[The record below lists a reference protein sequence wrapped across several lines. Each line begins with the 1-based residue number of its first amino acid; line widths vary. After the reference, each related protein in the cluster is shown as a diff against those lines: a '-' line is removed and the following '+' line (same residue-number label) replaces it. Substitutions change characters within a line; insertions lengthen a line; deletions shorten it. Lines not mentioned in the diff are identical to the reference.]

1 MTRKLN
7 GSYIEAINVFN
18 SFFNNKSYDFR
29 FKDSKYTLCISE
41 KDFDNFIGYRK
52 VKNSLKRS
60 KSFCG
65 LINLLDNENY
75 AVKIEDSKLA
85 VFQLNEDHPTTIAI
99 FEINDNIIRLVDIDY
114 FNNRLS
120 KEHYVNL
127 IKRVIHAKSFVLDKE
142 KEIQKVRRY

>member
-1 MTRKLN
+1 MTRKIN
-7 GSYIEAINVFN
+7 DSYVDAINVFN
-18 SFFNNKSYDFR
+18 SYFNNKAYDFK
-29 FKDSKYTLCISE
+29 FKDNNYTLFISE
-41 KDFDNFIGYRK
+41 DEFNNFIGYRK

-65 LINLLDNENY
+65 LVNLLDSENY

-85 VFQLNEDHPTTIAI
+85 VFQIKEDHTAMIAI
-99 FEINDNIIRLVDIDY
+99 FEVNNDLIKLIDIDY

-120 KEHYVNL
+120 KEHYINL
-127 IKRVIHAKSFVLDKE
+127 IRRVIHAKSFVLDKE